1 MTNPQS
7 QLPIPR
13 ILLTGKNGQVGFELQ
28 RSLAVLGEVIAVDR
42 DDCDL
47 SNPDSIRDLV
57 QRIRPDIIV
66 NPAAH
71 TAVDKAESEVELATL
86 LNTTAP
92 QVFAEEAAKL
102 GALLVHYSTDYV
114 FDGRKDGAYLEDDV
128 TNPQSVY
135 GKTKLAGEDAI
146 LASGCR
152 HLIFRTSWV
161 FGAHGANFLKT
172 MLRLMQQRDALSV
185 VADQIGAPTSAS
197 LIADVTAHAI
207 RQILG
212 IENWGVGRRELACG
226 DVVSRE
232 ADFHSPIPNLQSP
245 LEAQSQLPSIYGTYH
260 LVAAGE
266 TSWHGYASLVNKI
279 AAQQGYTLKIASD
292 AIKAIPASDYPVP
305 APRPANSRLNT
316 QKLQSTFGLELPDWQ
331 VGVQQVMTLIKQ
343 P

>member
-1 MTNPQS
+1 MAVTK
-7 QLPIPR
+7 

-28 RSLAVLGEVIAVDR
+28 RSLAVLGEVIAVSR
-42 DDCDL
+42 DECDL
-47 SNPDSIRDLV
+47 SDSEAIRELV

-71 TAVDKAESEVELATL
+71 TAVDRAESEIELATL
-86 LNTTAP
+86 LNATAA

-114 FDGRKDGAYLEDDV
+114 FDGCKSGCYVESDA

-135 GKTKLAGEDAI
+135 GKTKLAGELAI
-146 LASGCR
+146 AAANPR

-161 FGAHGANFLKT
+161 FGAHGGNFLKT

-197 LIADVTAHAI
+197 LIADVTTQVITQYLRSPDQA
-207 RQILG
+207 QF
-212 IENWGVGRRELACG
+212 
-226 DVVSRE
+226 
-232 ADFHSPIPNLQSP
+232 DF
-245 LEAQSQLPSIYGTYH
+245 GTFH

-266 TSWHGYASLVNKI
+266 TSWHGYASLVNNI
-279 AAQQGYTLKIASD
+279 AMLQGYTLRIESKD
-292 AIKAIPASDYPVP
+292 IKAIPATDYPLP

-316 QKLQSTFGLELPDWQ
+316 QKLQDTFGLVLPDWT
-331 VGVQQVMTLIKQ
+331 VGVQQVMTLLKQ
-343 P
+343 S